1 MLQVQLKSQDP
12 VYLDMAFE
20 CQNGQLLALVGPSGS
35 GKTSA
40 LRAIAGL
47 LPVSSGRI
55 SIGNSTWLDTEKK
68 VFVSSTQR
76 SVGMVFQN
84 YALFPHLTAYQ
95 NIQLALPKRL
105 SQEYVE
111 DLLRDMGLMDLQ
123 NRYPHELSGGQRQRV
138 ALARA
143 FARQPQ
149 VLLLDEAFS
158 AVDHPTR
165 KILYE
170 ELIKLRHRIEIPIVM
185 VTHDLRE
192 ARLLSDNMCILDQGK
207 SLQQAT
213 PAHIFSSPRNERV
226 AQLVGLSDIFSGTF
240 FKKEPLEFP
249 QGLQTAQ
256 LQWGQGIHS
265 VVLEINDKGRL
276 PNHTEVK
283 WVISGEYVDLSLT
296 KKLEVNSF
304 AACVSKILQLGDVSS
319 LTLSLDLPF
328 SQMMHL
334 EISTRMVREL
344 ALVEG
349 KTIYLS
355 LDPAG
360 IHIMPVY
367 SDPSVKMAQ
376 KKLREKPIQIGA
388 VLLVAGQGSRLGGI
402 PKSLM
407 KIDGVSLLERH
418 IQALSSFVTQEP
430 VVVTGFYADSI
441 REQIKQK
448 QVQLVHNPNPGAG
461 QSGSVRLG
469 LEALYESNQ
478 NLDVILMML
487 GDQPFLNDSDIRQL
501 IENFKVRKSGQ
512 FLLPMVEGKRGNP
525 VLLSGGAL
533 KKIIENGSGM
543 TVRQYMDQHSE
554 EVLHW
559 ESANHHYIFD
569 IDSFEDVMDF
579 QNKTGIKIELPA
591 KQ

>member
-1 MLQVQLKSQDP
+1 MLRVQLQSQDP

-47 LPVSSGRI
+47 LPIAAGEI
-55 SIGNSTWLDTEKK
+55 SIGDTTWLDTENNL
-68 VFVSSTQR
+68 FVPPTKR

-84 YALFPHLTAYQ
+84 YALFPHLTAFQ
-95 NIQLALPKRL
+95 NIELALPNHL
-105 SQEYVE
+105 SHEFIE
-111 DLLRDMGLMDLQ
+111 SLLSDMGLMDLHK
-123 NRYPHELSGGQRQRV
+123 RYPHELSGGQRQRV

-170 ELIKLRHRIEIPIVM
+170 ELIKLRQRIEIPIVM

-192 ARLLSDNMCILDQGK
+192 ARLLSDQMCILDQGK

-226 AQLVGLSDIFSGTF
+226 AQLVGLSDIYSGTF
-240 FKKEPLEFP
+240 FKNEQVDSLNGK
-249 QGLQTAQ
+249 QIAH

-296 KKLEVNSF
+296 KKLNVNSF
-304 AACVSKILQLGDVSS
+304 VARVSKILQLGDVSS

-328 SQMMHL
+328 SQEMHL
-334 EISTRMVREL
+334 ESTTRMVREL

-355 LDPAG
+355 LDPVG

-367 SDPSVKMAQ
+367 SDPSVKIAQ
-376 KKLREKPIQIGA
+376 KKLREKPIQVGA
-388 VLLVAGQGSRLGGI
+388 ILLVAGQGSRLGDI

-418 IQALSSFVTQEP
+418 IVTLNSFVTQAT
-430 VVVTGFYADSI
+430 VVVTGFYADSL
-441 REQIKQK
+441 RQALVDQE
-448 QVQLVHNPNPGAG
+448 VHCVHNEDPGAG
-461 QSGSVRLG
+461 QSSSVRLG
-469 LEALYESNQ
+469 LEALYRMNQ
-478 NLDVILMML
+478 HLDVVLMML
-487 GDQPFLNDSDIRQL
+487 GDQPFLNEADIRQL

-525 VLLSGGAL
+525 VLLSGMAL
-533 KKIIENGSGM
+533 RSIIEQGDDL
-543 TVRQYMDQHSE
+543 TVRQYMDTHPE
-554 EVLHW
+554 EVVFW

-569 IDSFEDVMDF
+569 IDSPGDVIDF
-579 QNKTGIKIELPA
+579 QNKTGFKIELPS
-591 KQ
+591 QQ

>member
-1 MLQVQLKSQDP
+1 MLQVQLQSQDP

-47 LPVSSGRI
+47 LPVASGKI
-55 SIGNSTWLDTEKK
+55 CIGNSTWLDTENR
-68 VFVSSTQR
+68 VLVPSTKR

-95 NIQLALPKRL
+95 NIQLALPSHL

-111 DLLRDMGLMDLQ
+111 GLLKDMGLIDLRK
-123 NRYPHELSGGQRQRV
+123 RYPHELSGGQRQRV

-170 ELIKLRHRIEIPIVM
+170 ELIKLRQRIEIPIVM

-240 FKKEPLEFP
+240 FKKE
-249 QGLQTAQ
+249 QVDSQTGMPIAH

-283 WVISGEYVDLSLT
+283 WVISGAYVDLSLT

-304 AACVSKILQLGDVSS
+304 AASVSKILQLGDVSS
-319 LTLSLDLPF
+319 LTLSLELPF

-334 EISTRMVREL
+334 EISTRMLRDL

-349 KTIYLS
+349 KIIYLS

-376 KKLREKPIQIGA
+376 KQLREKPIQIGA
-388 VLLVAGQGSRLGGI
+388 ILLVAGQGSRLGGI

-407 KIDGVSLLERH
+407 KIDGVTLLERH
-418 IQALSSFVTQEP
+418 VETLSRFVTQAP
-430 VVVTGFYADSI
+430 IVVTGFYADSI
-441 REQIKQK
+441 QETIKYQ
-448 QVQLVHNPNPGAG
+448 QVQWVHNSAPEDG

-469 LEALYESNQ
+469 LEALYRISQ
-478 NLDVILMML
+478 SLDVILMML
-487 GDQPFLNDSDIRQL
+487 GDQPFLNEADIRQL
-501 IENFKVRKSGQ
+501 IENFKVRKSGH
-512 FLLPMVEGKRGNP
+512 FLLPMVQGKRGNP
-525 VLLSGGAL
+525 VLISGSAL
-533 KKIIENGSGM
+533 KKVIDSGPEM
-543 TVRQYMDQHSE
+543 TVRQYMDQYPE
-554 EVLHW
+554 EVIHW

-569 IDSFEDVMDF
+569 IDSFEDVIDF
-579 QNKTGIKIELPA
+579 ETKTGFKIELPA